1 MLFQKWKR
9 FLGGLNL
16 QFIAYFLLF
25 AYIPLLAF
33 SIIGYHL
40 NKRLIYQVHQD
51 HLKVISLKATQHIN
65 DYLTLEKN
73 KISQLYSI
81 KHLNEEPDHL
91 PELTAIALLKDGKT
105 FSIKNN
111 TNLLQNDINSLVAK
125 PDSIFFADSG
135 NYFFFSRLVDADTK
149 IWAALPN
156 TVLESLLCSE
166 DPYTSF
172 EIRSGSDKRVVALK
186 GQQIHPDSVD
196 TSSLFSLLRNNDPL
210 VHSNNLIG
218 SWTLVATRSAQ
229 GIYGELDNFLREI
242 FLANLIIGI
251 LMFGIAIALARRV
264 VGPIEELVVSAN
276 RFSEGDLK
284 TPVAVR
290 GSEEINILS
299 AEFELMRQKLLES
312 YTNLE
317 GKVEERTEALREAQF
332 QISHQEKMASL
343 GLLAAG
349 VAHEIGNPLTGISS
363 MAQII
368 KRRVNDENIEEYI
381 NTILSNISRIS
392 RIVRELVDFTRPSSY
407 EAKQVDA
414 NTVIES
420 AIGIARYDKRA
431 KNIDLEMDLEQDL
444 PSLFLVE
451 DQLLQVFINIL
462 INAMDACIGD
472 SGLLTVRTFSENNNV
487 YIHFTDN
494 GVGIPKEHQ
503 AKIFEPFFTTK
514 KVGKGTGLGLSVSY
528 GIIKNLN
535 GTIKVESTPGTGST
549 FKIEIP
555 ITETETEYE
564 S

>member
-1 MLFQKWKR
+1 M
-9 FLGGLNL
+9 
-16 QFIAYFLLF
+16 
-25 AYIPLLAF
+25 
-33 SIIGYHL
+33 
-40 NKRLIYQVHQD
+40 
-51 HLKVISLKATQHIN
+51 
-65 DYLTLEKN
+65 
-73 KISQLYSI
+73 
-81 KHLNEEPDHL
+81 
-91 PELTAIALLKDGKT
+91 
-105 FSIKNN
+105 
-111 TNLLQNDINSLVAK
+111 
-125 PDSIFFADSG
+125 
-135 NYFFFSRLVDADTK
+135 
-149 IWAALPN
+149 
-156 TVLESLLCSE
+156 
-166 DPYTSF
+166 
-172 EIRSGSDKRVVALK
+172 VALK
-186 GQQIHPDSVD
+186 GQQIHHDSVD

-210 VHSNNLIG
+210 VHSTNLIG
-218 SWTLVATRSAQ
+218 SWILVATRSAQ

-317 GKVEERTEALREAQF
+317 DKVEERTEALREAQF